1 VYAIFETGGK
11 QYRAAERDVI
21 MVEKLAVDVG
31 ETVEFDRVF
40 AAGEGDDLT
49 VGTPLVKGAKVVGRA
64 VAQERRKKIRGFKY
78 KAKKNYRR
86 QWGHRQYVTK
96 VLIES
101 IEL

>member
-21 MVEKLAVDVG
+21 MVEKLPVDVG
-31 ETVEFDRVF
+31 DTVEFDRVF

-49 VGTPLVKGAKVVGRA
+49 VGTPLVDGAKVVGRA

-78 KAKKNYRR
+78 RPKKNYRR
-86 QWGHRQYVTK
+86 TWGHRQYVTK